1 MTSIKAPFKQSPL
14 AHRSPLTGDG
24 VQMKEWPHLNKTMLR
39 GEMKTLGAAI
49 KSVEKAKAPTASQS
63 TYTDQCAVHWIG
75 PDTLMVIAGEDAALA
90 DSFSKVLDGKACQVT
105 NITNNYTVIELS
117 GDKAR
122 DVLQKLST
130 LDLDASIF
138 VKGSVAGTTF
148 AHSNVVLACRL
159 DAPDTFD
166 IVIRRSHA
174 DYLWCLI
181 ADAGYEFGF
190 DKQAIVAGETLRQ

>member
-14 AHRSPLTGDG
+14 AHRNPLTGDD
-24 VQMKEWPHLNKTMLR
+24 VQMREWPHLNKTMLR
-39 GEMKTLGAAI
+39 GDLKTLGAAV
-49 KSVEKAKAPTASQS
+49 KSVENMKAPTASQS
-63 TYTDQCAVHWIG
+63 TYSDQCAIHWIG
-75 PDTLMVIAGEDAALA
+75 PDTLMVIAGEDTALS
-90 DSFSKVLDGKACQVT
+90 DSFSSALNGKACQVT

-130 LDLDASIF
+130 LDLDAAIF
-138 VKGSVAGTTF
+138 KKGSVAGTAF

-181 ADAGYEFGF
+181 ANAGYEYGF

>member
-14 AHRSPLTGDG
+14 AHRSPLSGDG
-24 VQMKEWPHLNKTMLR
+24 VHMNERAHLNKTMLR
-39 GEMKTLGAAI
+39 GEMKTLAAAI
-49 KSVEKAKAPTASQS
+49 KSVEKAKAPATSQS
-63 TYTDQCAVHWIG
+63 TYTNHCAVHWIG

-90 DSFSKVLDGKACQVT
+90 DDFSKALDGKACQVT

-117 GDKAR
+117 GDKSR

-130 LDLDASIF
+130 LDLDAVIF
-138 VKGSVAGTTF
+138 GQGSVAGTTL
-148 AHSNVVLACRL
+148 AHSNVVLACRP
-159 DAPDTFD
+159 DAADTFD

-181 ADAGYEFGF
+181 ADAGYEYGF
-190 DKQAIVAGETLRQ
+190 DKQTIVAEETLRQ

>member
-14 AHRSPLTGDG
+14 GHRSALTGDG
-24 VQMKEWPHLNKTMLR
+24 VQMSERAHLNKTMLR
-39 GEMKTLGAAI
+39 GDLETLGSAVA
-49 KSVEKAKAPTASQS
+49 SVAGANAPTASQS
-63 TYTDQCAVHWIG
+63 TYTKTCDVHWIG
-75 PDTLMVIAGEDAALA
+75 PDTLMVLAGEGEALA
-90 DSFSKVLDGKACQVT
+90 DSFSSELDGKACQVA
-105 NITNNYTVIELS
+105 NISNNYTVIELS
-117 GDKAR
+117 GARAR

-130 LDLDASIF
+130 LDLDAAAF
-138 VKGSVAGTTF
+138 GKGAVAGTVF

-181 ADAGYEFGF
+181 ADAGYEYGF

>member
-24 VQMKEWPHLNKTMLR
+24 VDMNERAHLNKTMLR
-39 GEMKTLGAAI
+39 GDMKTLSAAV
-49 KSVEKAKAPTASQS
+49 KSIAGEKVPAASRS
-63 TYTDQCAVHWIG
+63 TYTNQCAVHWIG
-75 PDTLMVIAGEDAALA
+75 PDTLMVLAGEDAALA
-90 DSFSKVLDGKACQVT
+90 DSFSKTLDGKACQVT

-117 GDKAR
+117 GDRSR

-138 VKGSVAGTTF
+138 GQGAVAGTIL

-181 ADAGYEFGF
+181 ADAGYDFGF